1 MAGNSLSIPGL
12 MSGLSTADII
22 AKMMDVEKLP
32 LTSMQNKKDQA
43 QQRLDAF
50 RDIRTRFSSLLTAIQ
65 NLNKRSSIDAKS
77 VTADTPTGSPTL
89 VTATA
94 SADAAL
100 GAFTLKVRSLA
111 TATTASSYG
120 AGGPEAIGGAVQAGQ
135 PLASAGFSTTPTTG
149 TFTVNG
155 AQITIDASTVL
166 SDGVDA
172 VGANTI
178 FAKIRDATAALGD
191 PNKAVTVSWGLDD
204 NGRQN
209 KLVLTAS
216 GTIQL
221 GSGSDT
227 SNFLTAA
234 GLAAVPPAASMTSAR
249 NLGGV
254 KASAY
259 LNSAEANLDI
269 TLTAAT
275 GSFKINGVEISYD
288 GNVDSLNNIISRIN
302 SSAANVTAT
311 FDSAS
316 DRVTLTAKT
325 TGASLISL
333 EDVTG
338 NFLAATKL
346 SAAHETVGNNA
357 VYRLNGEAVDRY
369 STSNTV
375 TDAVTGV
382 TLNFKKAD
390 DATWITLNVNQ
401 DTSSTVAAVKDFVSQ
416 YNSAM
421 SLIRDKTAYDATKK
435 EGGLLMGDATVLGI
449 ERTMASLLNGSGVGL
464 SSVARSLSDIG
475 ITTGKV
481 GTAVGQT
488 DNLVLDESKLVA
500 KLQSNAAAVADV
512 FGGLVNTT
520 ALTPGGTGSI
530 ASVAGTPNKRSSGSY
545 SIVSDAS
552 GNLTATFTP
561 SGGGA
566 PVVTTGTILAGGTN
580 STLIPGVTLTAK
592 GVLAAGTDTV
602 TTNFTTVGVG
612 VSIADYLSNLTK
624 SGGIFD
630 VAQESGNSEIA
641 DINSSIQRL
650 QDRLDQREANLRM
663 KFNALELALS
673 NLQNQSSSLSAQ
685 LAQLSS

>member
-1 MAGNSLSIPGL
+1 P
-12 MSGLSTADII
+12 
-22 AKMMDVEKLP
+22 
-32 LTSMQNKKDQA
+32 
-43 QQRLDAF
+43 
-50 RDIRTRFSSLLTAIQ
+50 
-65 NLNKRSSIDAKS
+65 
-77 VTADTPTGSPTL
+77 
-89 VTATA
+89 
-94 SADAAL
+94 
-100 GAFTLKVRSLA
+100 
-111 TATTASSYG
+111 
-120 AGGPEAIGGAVQAGQ
+120 
-135 PLASAGFSTTPTTG
+135 
-149 TFTVNG
+149 
-155 AQITIDASTVL
+155 
-166 SDGVDA
+166 
-172 VGANTI
+172 
-178 FAKIRDATAALGD
+178 
-191 PNKAVTVSWGLDD
+191 
-204 NGRQN
+204 
-209 KLVLTAS
+209 
-216 GTIQL
+216 
-221 GSGSDT
+221 
-227 SNFLTAA
+227 
-234 GLAAVPPAASMTSAR
+234 
-249 NLGGV
+249 
-254 KASAY
+254 
-259 LNSAEANLDI
+259 
-269 TLTAAT
+269 
-275 GSFKINGVEISYD
+275 
-288 GNVDSLNNIISRIN
+288 
-302 SSAANVTAT
+302 
-311 FDSAS
+311 
-316 DRVTLTAKT
+316 
-325 TGASLISL
+325 
-333 EDVTG
+333 
-338 NFLAATKL
+338 
-346 SAAHETVGNNA
+346 VGNNA

-592 GVLAAGTDTV
+592 GVPAAGTDTV